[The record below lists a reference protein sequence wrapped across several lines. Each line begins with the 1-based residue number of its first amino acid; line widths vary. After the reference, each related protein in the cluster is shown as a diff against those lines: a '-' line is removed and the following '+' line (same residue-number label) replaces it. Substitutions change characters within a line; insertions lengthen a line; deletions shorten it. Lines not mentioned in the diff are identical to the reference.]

1 MKHNETSLHLHTILN
16 SQILNK
22 NKIKISKKYKVINQ
36 KIKYLKVK
44 IKLNIKIL
52 LIVRE
57 IKIKKLWAAQN

>member
-57 IKIKKLWAAQN
+57 IKIKKL